1 MRNPAASAFLLV
13 VLLFTALAGVG
24 QASADE
30 SDELRPVETGQSPA
44 AKPAR
49 VPATVDSIC
58 NALAAAATENDLP
71 IDFFTR
77 LIWQESRFDPTAVSR
92 AGAQGVAQFMPATAT
107 WRGLPIPSTRST
119 QSPNLRS
126 SCATCAANLEIS
138 GSPQL
143 PTMGARLA
151 RRPART
157 AGGDERLRA
166 HRNRPIVGAMG
177 RRKSGRWRHA
187 CRKHCTLY
195 ANRRPCRPCTCA
207 RNQATA

>member
-1 MRNPAASAFLLV
+1 MEPRVGFRYYSAARGTIQGRTDMRNPAASAFLLV

-44 AKPAR
+44 AKPAS

-92 AGAQGVAQFMPATAT
+92 AGAQGVAQFM
-107 WRGLPIPSTRST
+107 
-119 QSPNLRS
+119 
-126 SCATCAANLEIS
+126 
-138 GSPQL
+138 
-143 PTMGARLA
+143 
-151 RRPART
+151 
-157 AGGDERLRA
+157 
-166 HRNRPIVGAMG
+166 
-177 RRKSGRWRHA
+177 
-187 CRKHCTLY
+187 
-195 ANRRPCRPCTCA
+195 
-207 RNQATA
+207 